1 MDAKAITENLN
12 RETLLTVMLETPAAI
27 EAADEI
33 AAVDGVDV
41 VMIGTSDLSAEMGIN
56 GQTAD
61 DRIAA
66 AYETVIAACKNHG
79 KWPGMGGVPQPDVI
93 ERYVQMGMRF
103 ILTGND
109 LGFLMAATKNR
120 ADQLRKF
127 K

>member
-1 MDAKAITENLN
+1 
-12 RETLLTVMLETPAAI
+12 MLETPAAI

-33 AAVDGVDV
+33 AAVEGVDV

-66 AYETVIAACKNHG
+66 AYQTAIAACKNHG

-120 ADQLRKF
+120 AEQLRKF
-127 K
+127 I